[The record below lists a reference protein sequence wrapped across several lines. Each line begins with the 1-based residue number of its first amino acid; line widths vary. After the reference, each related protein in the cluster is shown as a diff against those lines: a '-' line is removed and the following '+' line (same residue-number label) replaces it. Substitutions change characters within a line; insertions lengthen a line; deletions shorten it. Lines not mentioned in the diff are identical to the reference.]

1 MKIMVVDDDPDFGV
15 LLTAYL
21 EKIGHT
27 TLFVQ
32 HSLEALDVQLEE
44 KPDLILMDIIMPDL
58 DGIEAAR
65 EILDMD
71 PAAKIIFVTA
81 LGDYPEHTPEELR
94 SRVPLLA
101 KPLRL
106 DRSLFARVCAS
117 SHFPKASS
125 RWTSRSQSG
134 DPRYTAQ

>member
-1 MKIMVVDDDPDFGV
+1 MVVDDDPDFGL

-32 HSLEALDVQLEE
+32 HSQEALDVHLEE

-58 DGIEAAR
+58 DGIEAAA

-71 PAAKIIFVTA
+71 PTARITFVTA
-81 LGDYPEHTPEELR
+81 LGDYPEDMPEELH
-94 SRVPLLA
+94 SRVGLLA

-106 DRSLFARVCAS
+106 NRSLLARICAP
-117 SHFPKASS
+117 SHFPEASS
-125 RWTSRSQSG
+125 
-134 DPRYTAQ
+134 